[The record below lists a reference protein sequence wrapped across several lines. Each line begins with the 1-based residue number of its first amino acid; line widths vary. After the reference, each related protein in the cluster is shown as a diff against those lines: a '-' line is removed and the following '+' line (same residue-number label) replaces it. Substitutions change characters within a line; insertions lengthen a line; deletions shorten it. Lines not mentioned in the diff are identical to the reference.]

1 VIACDM
7 TLSEI
12 VDLDVVGSNP
22 ITRPSFSRDREG
34 RLSLIQA

>member
-22 ITRPSFSRDREG
+22 ITRPDFFEIAKG
-34 RLSLIQA
+34 R